1 MRKWRVTLPNNK
13 HFEMESDNPSAD
25 LTAKGY
31 DAFGLTEITGLNI
44 VETASRAP
52 EEPMLLT
59 VAQAAKLLQLG
70 QDTVYTLT
78 HRRDFPCIRIGRSV
92 RINRELLQS
101 WLNDN
106 NGGIL
111 L

>member
-1 MRKWRVTLPNNK
+1 MRKWRVTLPGNK

-52 EEPMLLT
+52 EEPMSSPASAPT
-59 VAQAAKLLQLG
+59 
-70 QDTVYTLT
+70 
-78 HRRDFPCIRIGRSV
+78 RRMQKISDRK
-92 RINRELLQS
+92 
-101 WLNDN
+101 
-106 NGGIL
+106 IL
-111 L
+111 RR

>member
-1 MRKWRVTLPNNK
+1 MRKWRVTLPGNK

-59 VAQAAKLLQLG
+59 PPQLAALWQIGKNTAYELC
-70 QDTVYTLT
+70 
-78 HRRDFPCIRIGRSV
+78 HREDFPCVRIGRSI
-92 RINRELLQS
+92 RINRSQLQS
-101 WLNDN
+101 WLDKH
-106 NGGIL
+106 GGIL

>member
-25 LTAKGY
+25 LTAQGY
-31 DAFGLTEITGLNI
+31 DAFGLTEITGLN
-44 VETASRAP
+44 VAGTASRAP

-70 QDTVYTLT
+70 QDTVYTLN